1 MENNMEELEK
11 LMRETL
17 KDAEQKAP
25 EGVWSDIESRLAASR
40 AAKMRRRWIS
50 ATVVAAVVVATAF
63 AMSRGGKIEDN
74 SAAVAKNTIEYE
86 NMVVEELANDEKV
99 PTVVAS
105 KNETKAV
112 KVKNETAPEVVKTD
126 NVIEAKEAEP
136 QVVAQSN
143 VASVADKPQVTA
155 SKPREVDEQKVLVDT
170 KVEKRVKTP
179 EVALESEKTVKEN
192 GAPEPKVT
200 PKEKVINIPNVITP
214 NGDGFNDCWR
224 IPDLEQYSH
233 VAVQIFTAK
242 SQRIYSSN
250 DYHGEFCGADLPE
263 GNYFYVIR
271 ISDINYSRRGVL
283 VIKR

>member
-1 MENNMEELEK
+1 MEELEK

-25 EGVWSDIESRLAASR
+25 EGVWSDIESRLVASR

-112 KVKNETAPEVVKTD
+112 KVKNETVPEVVKTD
-126 NVIEAKEAEP
+126 NVIEVKEEEP
-136 QVVAQSN
+136 QAVAQSN
-143 VASVADKPQVTA
+143 VASVADKPQVTVP
-155 SKPREVDEQKVLVDT
+155 KPREVAEQKVFVDT

-233 VAVQIFTAK
+233 VVVQIFTAK
-242 SQRIYSSN
+242 SQRIYSSS